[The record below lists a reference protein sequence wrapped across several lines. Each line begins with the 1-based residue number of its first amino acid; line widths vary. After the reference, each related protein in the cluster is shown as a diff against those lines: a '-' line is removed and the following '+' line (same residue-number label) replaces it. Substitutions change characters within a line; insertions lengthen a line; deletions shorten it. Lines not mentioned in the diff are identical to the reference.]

1 MKPKEPCSLSEH
13 PGSLDDLVDV
23 GTLCCAVW
31 AQTESVP
38 LFDPSLRAD
47 QLTWLCFQSQ
57 MYPKED
63 AAEYEDRKVFV
74 DLLKQLLDLDGDQRI
89 SPSEALQHPFITM
102 SHLIKQPDG
111 RE

>member
-1 MKPKEPCSLSEH
+1 
-13 PGSLDDLVDV
+13 
-23 GTLCCAVW
+23 
-31 AQTESVP
+31 
-38 LFDPSLRAD
+38 
-47 QLTWLCFQSQ
+47 